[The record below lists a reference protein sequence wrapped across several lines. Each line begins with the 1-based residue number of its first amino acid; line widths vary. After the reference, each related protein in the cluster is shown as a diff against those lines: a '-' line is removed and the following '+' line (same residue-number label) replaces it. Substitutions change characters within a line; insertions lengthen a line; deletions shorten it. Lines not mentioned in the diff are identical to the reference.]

1 MVRSVILTKYH
12 LASLWNWRSVYLSRL
27 VEPVA
32 YFVFLV
38 AGISG
43 MVSNAD
49 FTNYAMYAL
58 TGIFC
63 LLAFRTFTFTVS
75 DVSNDRKWGVYAIFN
90 MQDGRPSAY
99 LLTITVV
106 SAIVFFVQVGILV
119 LAWGITGGM
128 NVSGNSFVL
137 VLKGVGVGFFIVG
150 GWTGLGAAIGAL
162 VDSYSSRD
170 MISTLTSLPI
180 VLSAPLFYTLDSAP
194 RYLVLIAQINP
205 LTYHVKWV
213 RDADASSLA
222 FAIVWALGCFA
233 AGTLALR
240 RSDRISTER

>member
-27 VEPVA
+27 VEPVE

-90 MQDGRPSAY
+90 MQGGRPSAY

-106 SAIVFFVQVGILV
+106 SAIVFSCKSEF
-119 LAWGITGGM
+119 
-128 NVSGNSFVL
+128 
-137 VLKGVGVGFFIVG
+137 
-150 GWTGLGAAIGAL
+150 
-162 VDSYSSRD
+162 
-170 MISTLTSLPI
+170 
-180 VLSAPLFYTLDSAP
+180 
-194 RYLVLIAQINP
+194 
-205 LTYHVKWV
+205 
-213 RDADASSLA
+213 
-222 FAIVWALGCFA
+222 
-233 AGTLALR
+233 
-240 RSDRISTER
+240 

>member
-12 LASLWNWRSVYLSRL
+12 LASLWNWRSAYLSRL

-32 YFVFLV
+32 YFAFLV

-43 MVSNAD
+43 MVSNAT
-49 FTNYAMYAL
+49 FTNYALYAL

-63 LLAFRTFTFTVS
+63 LLAFRAFTFTVS

-90 MQDGRPSAY
+90 MQGGSPSAY
-99 LLTITVV
+99 LLTIIVV
-106 SAIVFFVQVGILV
+106 STLVFFVQVGIL
-119 LAWGITGGM
+119 LLGWGVTSGI
-128 NVSGNSFVL
+128 NLSGNSFVSA
-137 VLKGVGVGFFIVG
+137 LKGVGVSFFIVG

-194 RYLVLIAQINP
+194 RYLILIAQINP

-213 RDADASSLA
+213 RDADANSLA
-222 FAIVWALGCFA
+222 FAIIWALVCFLTGA
-233 AGTLALR
+233 FALR

>member
-43 MVSNAD
+43 MVSNVLFAD
-49 FTNYAMYAL
+49 YALYAL

-90 MQDGRPSAY
+90 MQGGSPKAY
-99 LLTITVV
+99 LLTIITV
-106 SAIVFFVQVGILV
+106 SELVFSVQVAILM
-119 LAWGITGGM
+119 LAWGVTDSV
-128 NVSGNSFVL
+128 NVSGNSFIMTL
-137 VLKGVGVGFFIVG
+137 RSVGIAFFIVG
-150 GWTGLGAAIGAL
+150 GWSGIGAAIGAL
-162 VDSYSSRD
+162 VDSYSTRD

-194 RYLVLIAQINP
+194 EYLVYIAQINP
-205 LTYHVKWV
+205 LTYHVQWV
-213 RDADASSLA
+213 RDADTNTLI
-222 FAIVWALGCFA
+222 FAIVWALVCFLI
-233 AGTLALR
+233 GTFALQR
-240 RSDRISTER
+240 ADRVSTER